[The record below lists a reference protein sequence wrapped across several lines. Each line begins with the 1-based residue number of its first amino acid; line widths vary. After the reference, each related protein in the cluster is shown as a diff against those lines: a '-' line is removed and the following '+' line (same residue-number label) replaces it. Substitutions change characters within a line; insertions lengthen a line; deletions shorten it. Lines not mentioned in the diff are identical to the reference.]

1 MTSVDKCLWQGKCDD
16 VFLRLGVDKPPQDIF
31 LVCESGLF
39 RSTKEDIEDY
49 TLERGFG

>member
-31 LVCESGLF
+31 LCVNQ
-39 RSTKEDIEDY
+39 DY
-49 TLERGFG
+49 FGVRKRI